1 MIAFAT
7 AITDSEIYRR
17 CAEPGIKLA
26 AEPDSEVIAMAS
38 AGLNNPDGT
47 FHDHKLT
54 GSIFRNYNVILDQ
67 VADRDDLEAL
77 VLLHQDSEIVD
88 PDFCSRL
95 RQSLADP
102 EVAIVGCAGAIGVR
116 SIAWW
121 EGAVT
126 WASFE
131 HRYTEHGGGRIAGP
145 TWDRDDI
152 PPYGHTGEVD
162 TIDGFVIAMSPWAVR
177 ELRFDEGLGQFHGYD
192 FDICLQARAAGKKVV
207 TQDMKVIHHH
217 SLDLIGDLGGWIEA
231 HMKVAEKW
239 DGQVA
244 GVGEAAGDWK
254 QRARRAEAEAD
265 AARMLAN
272 ATELVRNATEDK
284 LAGVTQSASWRI
296 TAPLRWLKGLF
307 RRAADPAPSSSS
319 RRAIEVEPFDPQ
331 LEDPVLLGP
340 LEDRIAVPA
349 RDQSLDLRG
358 PRGVL
363 APEDAQAEEGRDQR
377 EPQPTPLRHEVL
389 DRGQDAVPRTA
400 LALRDAR
407 VVEPAANHSRIA
419 GGQPDVAGKRLTI
432 LLRHLVRDLVGI
444 ASGERPTDV
453 VHEQQRQAIRPSRR
467 SAGAH

>member
-1 MIAFAT
+1 MIAFGS

-88 PDFCSRL
+88 PDFCTRL

-131 HRYTEHGGGRIAGP
+131 HRFTEHGGGRIAGP
-145 TWDRDDI
+145 TWDRDEI

-162 TIDGFVIAMSPWAVR
+162 TIDGFMIAMSPWAVR

-217 SLDLIGDLGGWIEA
+217 SLDLIGDLGGWIDA

-239 DGQVA
+239 DGQVE

-272 ATELVRNATEDK
+272 ATELIRNATADRLE
-284 LAGVTQSASWRI
+284 AVTTSASWRI
-296 TAPLRWLKGLF
+296 TAPLRGLRRLF
-307 RRAADPAPSSSS
+307 RR
-319 RRAIEVEPFDPQ
+319 
-331 LEDPVLLGP
+331 
-340 LEDRIAVPA
+340 DR
-349 RDQSLDLRG
+349 
-358 PRGVL
+358 
-363 APEDAQAEEGRDQR
+363 
-377 EPQPTPLRHEVL
+377 
-389 DRGQDAVPRTA
+389 
-400 LALRDAR
+400 
-407 VVEPAANHSRIA
+407 
-419 GGQPDVAGKRLTI
+419 
-432 LLRHLVRDLVGI
+432 
-444 ASGERPTDV
+444 
-453 VHEQQRQAIRPSRR
+453 
-467 SAGAH
+467 